1 MNIFT
6 LKVHKITRQEVNQ
19 LAQEYPELYLIE
31 VNGYSKILNDNKYEY
46 KIQIDNLRK
55 LVEVLYYE
63 YEYSKR

>member
-1 MNIFT
+1 MKYILKDQNIEFFSCV
-6 LKVHKITRQEVNQ
+6 KK
-19 LAQEYPELYLIE
+19 
-31 VNGYSKILNDNKYEY
+31 LNDNKYEY